1 MDKKKTLE
9 EVVEFVKQPDIKSAF
24 EMSDFDYIYD
34 AANSRSEFFPNLLT
48 LFCLEANINP
58 LKYMDNV
65 PANYCNLNLH
75 FSDFSD
81 PYVKYLENLII
92 PDNIKSIHKNA
103 FHDCK
108 QIRTLT
114 ISEGVETIGDSAFYG
129 CVRLK
134 KLYLPSTLTRIGN
147 YAFYGIPTARLAI
160 KYNGTVEQ
168 FKQMSKAPF
177 WWDGFDNITVSCTD
191 GEYVE

>member
-1 MDKKKTLE
+1 MNKKTLE
-9 EVVEFVKQPDIKSAF
+9 EVVNFVKQPDIKSAF
-24 EMSDFDYIYD
+24 ETSDFDYIYD
-34 AANSRSEFFPNLLT
+34 MANSRSEFFVNLVT

-65 PANYCNLNLH
+65 PVNYCNLNLH

-81 PYVKYLENLII
+81 PYIKYLENLVI
-92 PDNIKSIHKNA
+92 PDNIKAIHKNA
-103 FHDCK
+103 FYDSIK
-108 QIRTLT
+108 IKTLT

-129 CVRLK
+129 CTGLRE
-134 KLYLPSTLTRIGN
+134 LYLPSTLKKIGN

>member
-1 MDKKKTLE
+1 MNKKELE

-24 EMSDFDYIYD
+24 ETADFDYIYD
-34 AANSRSEFFPNLLT
+34 VANSRSEFFNSLGT
-48 LFCLEANINP
+48 LVCLEANSNP

-65 PANYCNLNLH
+65 PVNYCNLNTH
-75 FSDFSD
+75 FSGPDN
-81 PYVKYLENLII
+81 PYKKYLENLVI
-92 PDNIKSIHKNA
+92 PDNIKVIHKNA

-114 ISEGVETIGDSAFYG
+114 ISEGVETIGDSAIYG

-147 YAFYGIPTARLAI
+147 YGFYAIPTTLLAI
-160 KYNGTVEQ
+160 EYNGTVEQ
-168 FKQMSKAPF
+168 FKQIQKAPF
-177 WWDGFDNITVSCTD
+177 WWDGFNNITVSCTD

>member
-1 MDKKKTLE
+1 MNKKELE

-24 EMSDFDYIYD
+24 ETADFDYIYD
-34 AANSRSEFFPNLLT
+34 AANTRSEFFNSLVT

-58 LKYMDNV
+58 LKYIDNV
-65 PANYCNLNLH
+65 PVNYCNLNTH
-75 FSDFSD
+75 FSGPDD
-81 PYVKYLENLII
+81 PYKKYLENLVI
-92 PDNIKSIHKNA
+92 PDNIKVIHKNA

-147 YAFYGIPTARLAI
+147 YAFFFFFTTLIAI
-160 KYNGTVEQ
+160 EYNVTVEQ
-168 FKQMSKAPF
+168 FKQIQKAPF
-177 WWDGFDNITVSCTD
+177 W
-191 GEYVE
+191 

>member
-1 MDKKKTLE
+1 MNKKELE
-9 EVVEFVKQPDIKSAF
+9 EVVNFVKQPNIKSAF
-24 EMSDFDYIYD
+24 ETADLDYIYD
-34 AANSRSEFFPNLLT
+34 AANNRSEFFNSLVT

-65 PANYCNLNLH
+65 PANYCNLTTH
-75 FSDFSD
+75 FSHPGD
-81 PYVKYLENLII
+81 PYKKYLENLVI
-92 PDNIKSIHKNA
+92 PDNIKAIHKNA

-147 YAFYGIPTARLAI
+147 YAFYAIPTTLLAI
-160 KYNGTVEQ
+160 EYNGTVEQ
-168 FKQMSKAPF
+168 FKQIQKAPF
-177 WWDGFDNITVSCTD
+177 WWDGFNTITVSCTD

>member
-1 MDKKKTLE
+1 MNKKTLE
-9 EVVEFVKQPDIKSAF
+9 EVVNFVKQPDIKSAF
-24 EMSDFDYIYD
+24 ETSDFNYIYD
-34 AANSRSEFFPNLLT
+34 MANSRSEFFANLVT

-81 PYVKYLENLII
+81 PYVKYLENLVI
-92 PDNIKSIHKNA
+92 PDNIKIIHKNA
-103 FHDCK
+103 FYDSIK
-108 QIRTLT
+108 IKTLT

-129 CVRLK
+129 CTGLRE
-134 KLYLPSTLTRIGN
+134 LYLPSTLMRIGN

-177 WWDGFDNITVSCTD
+177 WWDGFSDITISCTD

>member
-1 MDKKKTLE
+1 MET
-9 EVVEFVKQPDIKSAF
+9 V
-24 EMSDFDYIYD
+24 
-34 AANSRSEFFPNLLT
+34 AA
-48 LFCLEANINP
+48 
-58 LKYMDNV
+58 Y
-65 PANYCNLNLH
+65 YCNLNMH

-81 PYVKYLENLII
+81 PYVNYLENLII
-92 PDNIKSIHKNA
+92 PDNIKAIHKNA

-147 YAFYGIPTARLAI
+147 YAFYAIPTTLLAI
-160 KYNGTVEQ
+160 EYNGTVEQ

-177 WWDGFDNITVSCTD
+177 WWDGFNNITVSCTD

>member
-1 MDKKKTLE
+1 MNKKELE
-9 EVVEFVKQPDIKSAF
+9 EVVNFVKQPSIKSAF
-24 EMSDFDYIYD
+24 ETADLDYIYD
-34 AANSRSEFFPNLLT
+34 AANNRSEFFANLVT

-65 PANYCNLNLH
+65 PANYCNLNTH
-75 FSDFSD
+75 FSDPDD
-81 PYVKYLENLII
+81 PYKKYLENLVI
-92 PDNIKSIHKNA
+92 PDNIKAIHKNA

-134 KLYLPSTLTRIGN
+134 ELYLPSTLKRIGN
-147 YAFYGIPTARLAI
+147 YAFYAIPTTLLAI
-160 KYNGTVEQ
+160 EYNGTVEQ
-168 FKQMSKAPF
+168 FKQIQKAPF
-177 WWDGFDNITVSCTD
+177 WWDGFNNITVSCTD

>member
-1 MDKKKTLE
+1 MDKKTLE
-9 EVVEFVKQPDIKSAF
+9 GVVKFVKQPDIKSAF
-24 EMSDFDYIYD
+24 ETSDFDYIYD
-34 AANSRSEFFPNLLT
+34 AANSRSEFFANLVT

-58 LKYMDNV
+58 LKYIDNV

-92 PDNIKSIHKNA
+92 PDNIKVIHKNA
-103 FHDCK
+103 FYDSIK
-108 QIRTLT
+108 IKTLT

-129 CVRLK
+129 CTGLRE
-134 KLYLPSTLTRIGN
+134 LYLPSTLMRIGN

-160 KYNGTVEQ
+160 EYNGTVEQ
-168 FKQMSKAPF
+168 FKQIQKAPF
-177 WWDGFDNITVSCTD
+177 WWDGFNNITVSCTD

>member
-1 MDKKKTLE
+1 MNKKTLE
-9 EVVEFVKQPDIKSAF
+9 EVVNFVKQPDIKSAF
-24 EMSDFDYIYD
+24 EKSDFDYIYD
-34 AANSRSEFFPNLLT
+34 MANNRSEFFVNSIT

-75 FSDFSD
+75 FSDPAD
-81 PYVKYLENLII
+81 LYKKYLENLVI
-92 PDNIKSIHKNA
+92 PDNIKAIHKNA

-114 ISEGVETIGDSAFYG
+114 ISEGVETVGDSAFYG

-147 YAFYGIPTARLAI
+147 YAFYAIPTTLLAI
-160 KYNGTVEQ
+160 EYNGTVEQ
-168 FKQMSKAPF
+168 FKQIQKAPF
-177 WWDGFDNITVSCTD
+177 WWDGFDNITVSCID

>member
-1 MDKKKTLE
+1 MNKKTLE

-24 EMSDFDYIYD
+24 EKSDFDYIYD
-34 AANSRSEFFPNLLT
+34 MANNRSEFFVNSIT

-75 FSDFSD
+75 FSDPAD
-81 PYVKYLENLII
+81 LYKKYLENLVI
-92 PDNIKSIHKNA
+92 PDNIKAIHKNA

-129 CVRLK
+129 CPRLK
-134 KLYLPSTLTRIGN
+134 KLYLPSTLKRIGN
-147 YAFYGIPTARLAI
+147 YAFYAIPTTLLAI
-160 KYNGTVEQ
+160 EYNGTVEQ
-168 FKQMSKAPF
+168 FKQIQKAPF
-177 WWDGFDNITVSCTD
+177 WWDGFNNITVSCTD

>member
-1 MDKKKTLE
+1 MNKKTLE
-9 EVVEFVKQPDIKSAF
+9 EVVNFVKQPDIKSAF
-24 EMSDFDYIYD
+24 ETSDFNYIYD
-34 AANSRSEFFPNLLT
+34 MANSRSEFFANLVT

-81 PYVKYLENLII
+81 PYVKYLENLVI
-92 PDNIKSIHKNA
+92 PDNIKVIHKNA
-103 FHDCK
+103 FYDSIK
-108 QIRTLT
+108 IKTLT

-129 CVRLK
+129 CTGLRE
-134 KLYLPSTLTRIGN
+134 LYLPSTLMRIGN

-177 WWDGFDNITVSCTD
+177 WWDGFSDITISCTD

>member
-1 MDKKKTLE
+1 MNKKELE
-9 EVVEFVKQPDIKSAF
+9 EVIEFVKQPNTKSAF
-24 EMSDFDYIYD
+24 KESDFDYIYD
-34 AANSRSEFFPNLLT
+34 AANNRSEFFANLIT

-65 PANYCNLNLH
+65 PANYCNLNVH

-92 PDNIKSIHKNA
+92 PDNIKAIHKNA
-103 FHDCK
+103 FCNCSK
-108 QIRTLT
+108 IKTLT

-129 CVRLK
+129 CARLK
-134 KLYLPSTLTRIGN
+134 ELYLPSTLKRIGN
-147 YAFYGIPTARLAI
+147 YAFYAIPTTLLAI
-160 KYNGTVEQ
+160 EYNGTVEQ
-168 FKQMSKAPF
+168 FKQIQKAPF
-177 WWDGFDNITVSCTD
+177 WWDGFNNITVSCTD

>member
-1 MDKKKTLE
+1 MNKKTLE
-9 EVVEFVKQPDIKSAF
+9 EVVNFVKQPDIKSAF
-24 EMSDFDYIYD
+24 ETSDFDYIYD
-34 AANSRSEFFPNLLT
+34 MANSRSEFFVNLVT

-58 LKYMDNV
+58 LKYMDNIPV
-65 PANYCNLNLH
+65 NYCNLNLH

-81 PYVKYLENLII
+81 PYIKYLENLVI
-92 PDNIKSIHKNA
+92 PDNIKAIHKNA
-103 FHDCK
+103 FYDSIK
-108 QIRTLT
+108 IKTLT

-129 CVRLK
+129 CTGLRE
-134 KLYLPSTLTRIGN
+134 LYLPSTLKKIGN
-147 YAFYGIPTARLAI
+147 YAFYGIPTTLLAI

-177 WWDGFDNITVSCTD
+177 WWDGFNSITVSCTD

>member
-1 MDKKKTLE
+1 MNKKELE
-9 EVVEFVKQPDIKSAF
+9 EVIEFVKQPNTKSAF
-24 EMSDFDYIYD
+24 KESDFDYIYD
-34 AANSRSEFFPNLLT
+34 AANNRSEFFANLIT

-65 PANYCNLNLH
+65 PANYCNLNVH

-92 PDNIKSIHKNA
+92 PDNIKAIHKNA
-103 FHDCK
+103 FYNCSK
-108 QIRTLT
+108 IRTLT

-129 CVRLK
+129 CARLK
-134 KLYLPSTLTRIGN
+134 ELYLPSTLKRIGN
-147 YAFYGIPTARLAI
+147 YAFYAIPTTLLAI
-160 KYNGTVEQ
+160 EYNGTVEQ
-168 FKQMSKAPF
+168 FKQIQKAPF
-177 WWDGFDNITVSCTD
+177 WWDGFNNITVSCTD

>member
-1 MDKKKTLE
+1 MDKKTLE
-9 EVVEFVKQPDIKSAF
+9 EVVKFVKQPDIKSAF
-24 EMSDFDYIYD
+24 ETSDFDYIYD
-34 AANSRSEFFPNLLT
+34 MANSRSEFFVNLVT

-65 PANYCNLNLH
+65 PVNYCNLNLH

-81 PYVKYLENLII
+81 PYIKYLENLVI
-92 PDNIKSIHKNA
+92 PDNIKAIHKNA
-103 FHDCK
+103 FYDSIK
-108 QIRTLT
+108 IKTLT

-129 CVRLK
+129 CTGLRE
-134 KLYLPSTLTRIGN
+134 LYLPSTLKKIGN
-147 YAFYGIPTARLAI
+147 YAFYGIPTTRLAI

-177 WWDGFDNITVSCTD
+177 WWDGFDNITVSCID

>member
-1 MDKKKTLE
+1 MNKKELE
-9 EVVEFVKQPDIKSAF
+9 EVVEFVKQPNIKSAF
-24 EMSDFDYIYD
+24 EESDFDYIYD
-34 AANSRSEFFPNLLT
+34 AANNRNGFFTNLVT

-65 PANYCNLNLH
+65 PANYCNLNMH

-81 PYVKYLENLII
+81 PYVDYLENLII
-92 PDNIKSIHKNA
+92 PDNIKAIHKNA
-103 FHDCK
+103 FYNCNK
-108 QIRTLT
+108 IKTLT

-134 KLYLPSTLTRIGN
+134 ELYLPSTLKRIGN
-147 YAFYGIPTARLAI
+147 YAFYLIPTTLLAI
-160 KYNGTVEQ
+160 EYNGTVEQ
-168 FKQMSKAPF
+168 FKQISKAPF
-177 WWDGFDNITVSCTD
+177 WWDGFNNITVSCAD

>member
-1 MDKKKTLE
+1 MNKKELE
-9 EVVEFVKQPDIKSAF
+9 EVVNFVKQPNIKSAF
-24 EMSDFDYIYD
+24 ETADLDYIYD
-34 AANSRSEFFPNLLT
+34 AANNRSEFFNSLVT

-65 PANYCNLNLH
+65 PANYCNLNTH
-75 FSDFSD
+75 FSDPGD
-81 PYVKYLENLII
+81 PYKKYLENLVI
-92 PDNIKSIHKNA
+92 PDNIKAIHKNA

-134 KLYLPSTLTRIGN
+134 ELYLPSTLTRIGN
-147 YAFYGIPTARLAI
+147 YAFYAIPTLPLAI
-160 KYNGTVEQ
+160 EYNGTVEQ
-168 FKQMSKAPF
+168 FKQIQKAPF
-177 WWDGFDNITVSCTD
+177 WWDGFNNITVSCTD

>member
-1 MDKKKTLE
+1 MNKKELE
-9 EVVEFVKQPDIKSAF
+9 EVVNFVKQPSIKSAF
-24 EMSDFDYIYD
+24 ETADLDYIYN
-34 AANSRSEFFPNLLT
+34 AANNRSEFFNSLVT

-65 PANYCNLNLH
+65 PVNYCNLNTH
-75 FSDFSD
+75 FSGPDD
-81 PYVKYLENLII
+81 PYKKYLENLVI
-92 PDNIKSIHKNA
+92 PDNIKVIHKNA

-129 CVRLK
+129 CARLK
-134 KLYLPSTLTRIGN
+134 ELYLPSTLTRIGN
-147 YAFYGIPTARLAI
+147 YAFYAIPTTLLAI
-160 KYNGTVEQ
+160 EYNGTVEQ
-168 FKQMSKAPF
+168 FKQIQKAPF
-177 WWDGFDNITVSCTD
+177 WWDGFNNITVSCID

>member
-1 MDKKKTLE
+1 MNKKILE

-24 EMSDFDYIYD
+24 ETADFDYIYD
-34 AANSRSEFFPNLLT
+34 MANSRSEFFNSLVT

-58 LKYMDNV
+58 LKYIDNV
-65 PANYCNLNLH
+65 PVNYCNLNTH
-75 FSDFSD
+75 FSDPDD
-81 PYVKYLENLII
+81 PYKKYLENLII
-92 PDNIKSIHKNA
+92 PDNIKAIHKNA

-114 ISEGVETIGDSAFYG
+114 ISEGVETIGDSAFYM

-134 KLYLPSTLTRIGN
+134 KLYLPSTLKRIGN
-147 YAFYGIPTARLAI
+147 YAFYAIPTTLLAI
-160 KYNGTVEQ
+160 EYNGTVEQ
-168 FKQMSKAPF
+168 FKQIQKAPF
-177 WWDGFDNITVSCTD
+177 WWDGFNNITVSCTD

>member
-1 MDKKKTLE
+1 MNKKELE
-9 EVVEFVKQPDIKSAF
+9 EVVNFVKQPSIKSAF
-24 EMSDFDYIYD
+24 ETADLDYIYD
-34 AANSRSEFFPNLLT
+34 AANNRSEFFNSLVT

-65 PANYCNLNLH
+65 PVNYCNLNTH
-75 FSDFSD
+75 FSDPDD
-81 PYVKYLENLII
+81 PYKKYLENLVI
-92 PDNIKSIHKNA
+92 PDNIKVIHKNA

-134 KLYLPSTLTRIGN
+134 ELYLPSTLTRIGN
-147 YAFYGIPTARLAI
+147 YAFYAIPTLPLAI
-160 KYNGTVEQ
+160 EYNGTVEQ
-168 FKQMSKAPF
+168 FKQIQKAPF
-177 WWDGFDNITVSCTD
+177 WWDGFNNITVSCTD

>member
-1 MDKKKTLE
+1 MNKKELE
-9 EVVEFVKQPDIKSAF
+9 EVVNFVKQPSIKSAF
-24 EMSDFDYIYD
+24 ETADFDYIYD
-34 AANSRSEFFPNLLT
+34 MANNRSEFFTNLVT

-81 PYVKYLENLII
+81 PYAKYLENLVI
-92 PDNIKSIHKNA
+92 PDNIKIIHKNA
-103 FHDCK
+103 FYNNIK
-108 QIRTLT
+108 IKTLT
-114 ISEGVETIGDSAFYG
+114 ISEGVETIGDSAFYMCTG
-129 CVRLK
+129 LK
-134 KLYLPSTLTRIGN
+134 KLYLPSTLKRIGY
-147 YAFYGIPTARLAI
+147 YAFYAIPTARLAI

-168 FKQMSKAPF
+168 FKQISKAPS
-177 WWDGFDNITVSCTD
+177 WWDGFGNITVSCTD

>member
-1 MDKKKTLE
+1 MNKKTLE
-9 EVVEFVKQPDIKSAF
+9 EVVNFVKQPSIKSAF
-24 EMSDFDYIYD
+24 ETADFDYIYD
-34 AANSRSEFFPNLLT
+34 AANSRSEFFNSLVT

-58 LKYMDNV
+58 LKYIDNIPV
-65 PANYCNLNLH
+65 NYCNLNTY

-92 PDNIKSIHKNA
+92 PDNIKVIHKNA
-103 FHDCK
+103 FYDSIK
-108 QIRTLT
+108 IKTLT

-129 CVRLK
+129 CTGLRE
-134 KLYLPSTLTRIGN
+134 LYLPSTLMRIGN

-177 WWDGFDNITVSCTD
+177 WWDGFSDITISCTD

>member
-1 MDKKKTLE
+1 MDKKTLE
-9 EVVEFVKQPDIKSAF
+9 EVVKFVKQPDIKSAF
-24 EMSDFDYIYD
+24 ETSDFNYIYD
-34 AANSRSEFFPNLLT
+34 MANSRSEFFANLVT

-92 PDNIKSIHKNA
+92 PDNIKVIHKNA
-103 FHDCK
+103 FYDSIK
-108 QIRTLT
+108 IKTLT

-129 CVRLK
+129 CTGLRE
-134 KLYLPSTLTRIGN
+134 LYLPSTLMRIGN

-177 WWDGFDNITVSCTD
+177 WWDGFNSITVSCTD

>member
-1 MDKKKTLE
+1 MDKKTLE
-9 EVVEFVKQPDIKSAF
+9 EVVKFVKQPDIKSAF
-24 EMSDFDYIYD
+24 ETSDFDYIYD
-34 AANSRSEFFPNLLT
+34 MANSRSEFFANLIT

-92 PDNIKSIHKNA
+92 PDNIKVIHKNA
-103 FHDCK
+103 FYDSIK
-108 QIRTLT
+108 IKTLT

-129 CVRLK
+129 CTGLRE
-134 KLYLPSTLTRIGN
+134 LYLPSTLMRIGN
-147 YAFYGIPTARLAI
+147 YAFYSIPTARLAI
-160 KYNGTVEQ
+160 KYNGTVKQ
-168 FKQMSKAPF
+168 FQQMSKAPF

>member
-1 MDKKKTLE
+1 MNKKELE
-9 EVVEFVKQPDIKSAF
+9 EVINFVKQPSIKSAF
-24 EMSDFDYIYD
+24 ETADLDYVYD
-34 AANSRSEFFPNLLT
+34 MANNRSEFFTGLVT
-48 LFCLEANINP
+48 FFCLEANINP

-81 PYVKYLENLII
+81 PYVGYLRNLII
-92 PDNIKSIHKNA
+92 PDNIKVIHKNA

-129 CVRLK
+129 CARLK

-147 YAFYGIPTARLAI
+147 YAFYAIPTTLLAI
-160 KYNGTVEQ
+160 EYNGTVEQ
-168 FKQMSKAPF
+168 FKQIQKAPF

>member
-1 MDKKKTLE
+1 MNKKTLE

-24 EMSDFDYIYD
+24 EKSDFDYIYD
-34 AANSRSEFFPNLLT
+34 AANTRSEFFNSLVT

-58 LKYMDNV
+58 LKYIDNV
-65 PANYCNLNLH
+65 PVNYCNLNTH
-75 FSDFSD
+75 FSDPDD
-81 PYVKYLENLII
+81 PYKKYLENLVI
-92 PDNIKSIHKNA
+92 PDNIKVIHKNA

-134 KLYLPSTLTRIGN
+134 ELYLPSTLTRIGN
-147 YAFYGIPTARLAI
+147 YAFYAIPTLPLAI
-160 KYNGTVEQ
+160 EYNGTVEQ
-168 FKQMSKAPF
+168 FKQIQKAPF
-177 WWDGFDNITVSCTD
+177 WWDGFNNITVSCTD
-191 GEYVE
+191 SEYVE

>member
-1 MDKKKTLE
+1 MNKKELE
-9 EVVEFVKQPDIKSAF
+9 EVIEFVKQPSIKSAF
-24 EMSDFDYIYD
+24 ETADLDYIYD
-34 AANSRSEFFPNLLT
+34 AANNRNTFFTNLVT
-48 LFCLEANINP
+48 LFCLEANIDP

-65 PANYCNLNLH
+65 PANYCNLNMH

-81 PYVKYLENLII
+81 PYVDYLENLII
-92 PDNIKSIHKNA
+92 PDNIKAIHKNA
-103 FHDCK
+103 FYNCNK
-108 QIRTLT
+108 IKTLT

-129 CVRLK
+129 CARLK

-147 YAFYGIPTARLAI
+147 YAFYAIPTARLAI

-168 FKQMSKAPF
+168 FKQIQKAPF
-177 WWDGFDNITVSCTD
+177 WWDGFGNITVSCTD

>member
-1 MDKKKTLE
+1 MNKKTLE

-24 EMSDFDYIYD
+24 EKSDFDYIYD
-34 AANSRSEFFPNLLT
+34 MANNRSEFFVNSIT

-75 FSDFSD
+75 FSDPAD
-81 PYVKYLENLII
+81 LYKKYLENLVI
-92 PDNIKSIHKNA
+92 PDNIKAIHKNA

-129 CVRLK
+129 CPRLK

-147 YAFYGIPTARLAI
+147 YAFYAIPTTLLAI
-160 KYNGTVEQ
+160 EYNGTVEQ
-168 FKQMSKAPF
+168 FKQIQKAPF
-177 WWDGFDNITVSCTD
+177 WWDGFNNITVSCTD